1 MRVARDIPALCPFHT
16 VSIHWCPESKPGNQS
31 PDACSRMY
39 PLRNRSVMPIHDDIN
54 MPQSS
59 RRLVILLGALLGT
72 FLVVRAGMLLRPDAD
87 VFVGGYNIH
96 HLYTGVIIL
105 TICVIPLV
113 VGAPKPLTADL
124 LVGGLGIGLSLAL
137 DEVVYLIATDGS
149 NQSYLTPVSWIGGA
163 TLILLASGYAIAIAR
178 FSLGSKAPVEQR

>member
-1 MRVARDIPALCPFHT
+1 MSNV
-16 VSIHWCPESKPGNQS
+16 
-31 PDACSRMY
+31 M
-39 PLRNRSVMPIHDDIN
+39 SVQDDSH

-72 FLVVRAGMLLRPDAD
+72 FVVVRGGMLLRPDAD
-87 VFVGGYNIH
+87 VFVGGFNIH
-96 HLYTGVIIL
+96 HLYTGVIVL

-113 VGAPKPLTADL
+113 VGAPKPRTADL

-149 NQSYLTPVSWIGGA
+149 NQSYLTTVSWIGGA

-178 FSLGSKAPVEQR
+178 FSHGSKVPGEPD

>member
-1 MRVARDIPALCPFHT
+1 MSMHEKTL
-16 VSIHWCPESKPGNQS
+16 
-31 PDACSRMY
+31 M
-39 PLRNRSVMPIHDDIN
+39 PLNT
-54 MPQSS
+54 
-59 RRLVILLGALLGT
+59 RRLVILLVALLGT

-87 VFVGGYNIH
+87 VFVAGFNIH
-96 HLYTGVIIL
+96 HLYTGVIVL

-113 VGAPKPLTADL
+113 VGAPKPRTADL
-124 LVGGLGIGLSLAL
+124 LVGGLGVGLSLAL

-178 FSLGSKAPVEQR
+178 ISHGPKARDESG